1 MIMDSLCV
9 SSPAGNE
16 TFEMFFEGIFRES
29 PFSGFGMI
37 QFTNES
43 QNVFVDLG
51 LRPPVADGVFHE
63 GLCVSEEVAVLFV
76 RQNCSVALAY
86 YHASQRAGMNAGIS
100 VWHFVDS
107 EAIVG
112 SLIVGGPRDLPRVS
126 VDLDI
131 QIQEV

>member
-1 MIMDSLCV
+1 MIMDSLCA

-51 LRPPVADGVFHE
+51 LRPAVADGIK
-63 GLCVSEEVAVLFV
+63 GV
-76 RQNCSVALAY
+76 RCTKAFLTRFS
-86 YHASQRAGMNAGIS
+86 I
-100 VWHFVDS
+100 W
-107 EAIVG
+107 
-112 SLIVGGPRDLPRVS
+112 
-126 VDLDI
+126 
-131 QIQEV
+131 